1 MPSLRPSVVP
11 PAVTRAAAAL
21 AALSGATVADSTV
34 PAAPGRLEARYTL
47 TLAGL
52 PFGGGTWQVDVR
64 EDQFSAKVTGSVG
77 GLAQLLTSGS
87 ASTAAQGSISRG
99 HLWGTSY
106 ASTVMYGKRAD
117 EVRMS

>member
-1 MPSLRPSVVP
+1 MPTLRPYVVP
-11 PAVTRAAAAL
+11 PAVTRAGAVL
-21 AALSGATVADSTV
+21 AALIGAMVADCTE
-34 PAAPGRLEARYTL
+34 ATAQGRLEARYTL

-64 EDQFSAKVTGSVG
+64 EDQFSARVIGSIG

-87 ASTAAQGSISRG
+87 ASTTAQGSISRG

-106 ASTVMYGKRAD
+106 ASTVMYGK
-117 EVRMS
+117 